1 MMNYFDFKLLH
12 VNEITSTMALDEK
25 MDEEKK
31 KRLKIAFLFV
41 IQYKKDN
48 DVFAL
53 HSIVRFMLDD
63 KVIYEGGVTM
73 VIEHKGWMEMEH
85 TLESLRKSLFAEQLI
100 GYSLPFISGVQFV
113 NTKETVLGGLLIP
126 MINPKELVGNLK
138 VEEI

>member
-1 MMNYFDFKLLH
+1 MSSFDYKLLH
-12 VNEITSTMALDEK
+12 VKEIASTMALDEK
-25 MDEEKK
+25 LDEEKK

-41 IQYKKDN
+41 IQYKKDS

-53 HSIVRFMLDD
+53 HSMVRFMLDD

-73 VIEHKGWMEMEH
+73 VIEHEGWKEMEH
-85 TLESLRKSLFAEQLI
+85 TLESLRESSFAEQLI

-113 NTKETVLGGLLIP
+113 NTKETSISGLLIP
-126 MINPKELVGNLK
+126 MINPKELVDNLK